1 MWEVDKNF
9 NFKICI
15 LIFSFRGAY
24 LWATATTTMIFD
36 DDDDDDD
43 EGLHVGFF
51 SQSTY
56 NVTSQ
61 AKPIF
66 FRNIGHFR
74 NRRVESINNS
84 SVWPPPS
91 IHLVTRRG
99 AMLSVGKAS
108 INFSNRSKP
117 FRFYLFLSILLLNR
131 WDEGL
136 GETEV
141 HKKKWKS
148 GLKNSSRS

>member
-1 MWEVDKNF
+1 MFIFERRRRPRWYLIMTMMMMMKGFMWV
-9 NFKICI
+9 
-15 LIFSFRGAY
+15 
-24 LWATATTTMIFD
+24 
-36 DDDDDDD
+36 
-43 EGLHVGFF
+43 FF
-51 SQSTY
+51 PQSTY

>member
-9 NFKICI
+9 NFKIYI
-15 LIFSFRGAY
+15 FNFLISMC
-24 LWATATTTMIFD
+24 LSLSD
-36 DDDDDDD
+36 DDDHDDIWWWRWWWWRASC
-43 EGLHVGFF
+43 GVF

-141 HKKKWKS
+141 HKKKWKW

>member
-1 MWEVDKNF
+1 MFIFERRRRPRWYLMMTMMMMMKGFMW
-9 NFKICI
+9 
-15 LIFSFRGAY
+15 
-24 LWATATTTMIFD
+24 
-36 DDDDDDD
+36 
-43 EGLHVGFF
+43 GFF
-51 SQSTY
+51 PRALITWHHKQ
-56 NVTSQ
+56 NQ
-61 AKPIF
+61 F
-66 FRNIGHFR
+66 FSEILDISEIAEW
-74 NRRVESINNS
+74 RVSII
-84 SVWPPPS
+84 PPYGRPPS

>member
-9 NFKICI
+9 NFKIYI
-15 LIFSFRGAY
+15 LIFSFRGVY

-36 DDDDDDD
+36 DDDD
-43 EGLHVGFF
+43 EGLHVGVF

-61 AKPIF
+61 AKLIF

-141 HKKKWKS
+141 HKKKWKW

>member
-1 MWEVDKNF
+1 MWEVDKNVNLKNLYF
-9 NFKICI
+9 YF
-15 LIFSFRGAY
+15 LISRCLSLSDG
-24 LWATATTTMIFD
+24 D
-36 DDDDDDD
+36 DHDDIWWWRWWWWWRASC
-43 EGLHVGFF
+43 GGF

-61 AKPIF
+61 TKPIF

>member
-1 MWEVDKNF
+1 MFIFERRRRPRWYLMMTMMMWWWRAS
-9 NFKICI
+9 C
-15 LIFSFRGAY
+15 
-24 LWATATTTMIFD
+24 
-36 DDDDDDD
+36 
-43 EGLHVGFF
+43 GFF
-51 SQSTY
+51 PRALITWHHKQ
-56 NVTSQ
+56 NQ
-61 AKPIF
+61 F

-84 SVWPPPS
+84 SVWPLPS

>member
-1 MWEVDKNF
+1 
-9 NFKICI
+9 
-15 LIFSFRGAY
+15 
-24 LWATATTTMIFD
+24 MIFD

-66 FRNIGHFR
+66 FRNLGHFR

-84 SVWPPPS
+84 SEWPPPAFIWS
-91 IHLVTRRG
+91 RAAGPCFQLEKL
-99 AMLSVGKAS
+99 LSTSATAQNHSVFTF
-108 INFSNRSKP
+108 FSPS
-117 FRFYLFLSILLLNR
+117 YS
-131 WDEGL
+131 
-136 GETEV
+136 
-141 HKKKWKS
+141 
-148 GLKNSSRS
+148 

>member
-1 MWEVDKNF
+1 MFIFERRRRPRWYLMMTMMMMMMKGFMWV
-9 NFKICI
+9 
-15 LIFSFRGAY
+15 
-24 LWATATTTMIFD
+24 
-36 DDDDDDD
+36 
-43 EGLHVGFF
+43 F

>member
-1 MWEVDKNF
+1 MDKNF
-9 NFKICI
+9 NFKIHI
-15 LIFSFRGAY
+15 LIFSFRGVY

-43 EGLHVGFF
+43 EGLH
-51 SQSTY
+51 
-56 NVTSQ
+56 VTSQ

>member
-9 NFKICI
+9 NFKIYI
-15 LIFSFRGAY
+15 LIFSFRGVY

-43 EGLHVGFF
+43 EGLHVGGF

-66 FRNIGHFR
+66 SEILDISEIAEW
-74 NRRVESINNS
+74 RVSIIPPYGRPPAFIWSRAAGPCFQLEKLLSTSATAQNH
-84 SVWPPPS
+84 SVFTFFSPS
-91 IHLVTRRG
+91 Y
-99 AMLSVGKAS
+99 S
-108 INFSNRSKP
+108 
-117 FRFYLFLSILLLNR
+117 
-131 WDEGL
+131 
-136 GETEV
+136 
-141 HKKKWKS
+141 
-148 GLKNSSRS
+148 